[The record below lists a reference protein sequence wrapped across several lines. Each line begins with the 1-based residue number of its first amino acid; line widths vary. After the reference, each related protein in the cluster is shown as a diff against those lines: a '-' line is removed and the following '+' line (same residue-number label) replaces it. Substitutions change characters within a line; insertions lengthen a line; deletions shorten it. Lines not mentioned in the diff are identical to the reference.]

1 MKNTIM
7 SILFVSALTAGAAHA
22 QTNDHWTD
30 RAKDAWIDGKAEATL
45 LFNQHVNA
53 FHIKT
58 SVKDG
63 VVTLTGTT
71 DNSTD
76 KDLAGELV
84 QGLQGVKEVKNNI
97 TIADTPANSPKGAD
111 KSDMTD
117 QAKSTLIDTKIA
129 TVLKTR
135 YLWNQNIEG
144 TKIHIDVDKGI
155 VTLTGDVKSDA
166 EKQLAVQIAR
176 NTTDVKQVKDEL
188 KVATIAA
195 Q

>member
-7 SILFVSALTAGAAHA
+7 SVLFVSAITATAAQA
-22 QTNDHWTD
+22 QTNDKWQD
-30 RAKDAWIDGKAEATL
+30 NAKDAWIDGKAEATL
-45 LFNQHVNA
+45 LFNQHINS

-58 SVKDG
+58 DVKDG

-84 QGLQGVKEVKNNI
+84 QGLQGVKDVNNEI
-97 TIADTPANSPKGAD
+97 TVSQNMTDSPKGAD
-111 KSDMTD
+111 KNKATD
-117 QAKSTLIDTKIA
+117 SAKSALIDTKIA

-155 VTLTGDVKSDA
+155 VTLTGNLKSDA

-176 NTTDVKQVKDEL
+176 NTTDVKQVKDEI
-188 KVATIAA
+188 KVADIAA
-195 Q
+195 